1 MNKVLINLENTIFHN
16 KNGIIVY
23 SIGDDVLLD
32 LSINGSKFLYECKEI
47 LHTEYSPNTRKWF
60 KRKNIKE
67 LI

>member
-1 MNKVLINLENTIFHN
+1 MNKVSINLENSIFHN
-16 KNGIIVY
+16 KTGIVVY

-32 LSINGSKFLYECKEI
+32 LSINGSIFLHECKEI
-47 LHTEYSPNTRKWF
+47 LYTEYSPNTRKWF